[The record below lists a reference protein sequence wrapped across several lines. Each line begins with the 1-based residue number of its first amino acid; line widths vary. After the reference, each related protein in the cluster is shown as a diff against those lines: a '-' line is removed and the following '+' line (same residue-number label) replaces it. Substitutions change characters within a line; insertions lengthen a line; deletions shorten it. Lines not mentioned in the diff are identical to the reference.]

1 MTDRKTL
8 YSGLTGAA
16 WGYFLLYVDF
26 NIGPVS
32 ILPRFAGYLM
42 LLEAIRDLAGE
53 RRDLALLRPLGILLA
68 VWNAGDWLLSWGGLD
83 IDGHI
88 LFADLLIAAAQLYF
102 HFQFLTD
109 MAALAERYCAP
120 EGRLDLRILR
130 QRNLYVLLITV
141 IFLIQTVNGGFGS
154 AVWSNGA
161 AVVLMIFAIV
171 LSIALMLNLFTLR
184 ACFQEAGSDIPG
196 APSA

>member
-1 MTDRKTL
+1 MTDRKIL
-8 YSGLTGAA
+8 YNGLTGAA

-42 LLEAIRDLAGE
+42 LLGAIRDLSGE
-53 RRDLALLRPLGILLA
+53 RRDLILLRPLGTLLA
-68 VWNAGDWLLSWGGLD
+68 AWNAGDWLLSWGGLD

-109 MAALAERYCAP
+109 MAALAELYCAP

-130 QRNLYVLLITV
+130 KRNLYVLLITG
-141 IFLIQTVNGGFGS
+141 ICLIQTVNGGFGS

-161 AVVLMIFAIV
+161 AVILMILAIL
-171 LSIALMLNLFTLR
+171 LSIALMVNLFALR
-184 ACFQEAGSDIPG
+184 ACFKEEEVRL
-196 APSA
+196 SA